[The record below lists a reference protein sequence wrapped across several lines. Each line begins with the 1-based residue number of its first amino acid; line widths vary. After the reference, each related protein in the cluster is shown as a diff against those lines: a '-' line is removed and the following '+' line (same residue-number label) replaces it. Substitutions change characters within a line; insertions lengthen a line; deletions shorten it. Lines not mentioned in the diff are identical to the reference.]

1 MGGGSGELFVP
12 YFFCAVRLGK
22 EETEPIPKKRTVKTE
37 KKRNEIIEMRDRE
50 IKRRSNRE
58 QLQSVWETAS
68 QEQNGGTHRVEECLQ
83 VGKYIGL
90 CLDAGMVMLEM
101 DQVTFE
107 AAEEI
112 FSHGV
117 VIGIAPAG
125 GSIPNSV

>member
-1 MGGGSGELFVP
+1 M
-12 YFFCAVRLGK
+12 
-22 EETEPIPKKRTVKTE
+22 
-37 KKRNEIIEMRDRE
+37 
-50 IKRRSNRE
+50 
-58 QLQSVWETAS
+58 
-68 QEQNGGTHRVEECLQ
+68 GTHRVEECLQ

-117 VIGIAPAG
+117 VIEN
-125 GSIPNSV
+125 IPKFV

>member
-1 MGGGSGELFVP
+1 M
-12 YFFCAVRLGK
+12 
-22 EETEPIPKKRTVKTE
+22 
-37 KKRNEIIEMRDRE
+37 
-50 IKRRSNRE
+50 
-58 QLQSVWETAS
+58 
-68 QEQNGGTHRVEECLQ
+68 GTHRVEECLQ

-117 VIGIAPAG
+117 VIGIAPFFQIGRA
-125 GSIPNSV
+125 SCRERV